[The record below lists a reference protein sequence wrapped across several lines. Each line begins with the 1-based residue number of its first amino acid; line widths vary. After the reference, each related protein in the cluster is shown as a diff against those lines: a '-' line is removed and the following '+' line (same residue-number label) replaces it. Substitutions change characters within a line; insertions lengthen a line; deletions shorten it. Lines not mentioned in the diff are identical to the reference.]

1 MLVSWQVSRLALK
14 IGSGKLGAWQRL
26 SLKFLGSFPLQPIPK
41 NEGYDEQGEKE
52 GNVAAMKG
60 LRCEV
65 KREDP

>member
-1 MLVSWQVSRLALK
+1 LEWYGRQESQVNGHRK
-14 IGSGKLGAWQRL
+14 TVVL

-41 NEGYDEQGEKE
+41 NEGYDNQDEKK